1 MTVARSSPVPPRSDV
16 SALSKYHS
24 AQVDVPVR
32 LNTNESPFPPPDE
45 WRQEVARLVTSIDW
59 NRYPDREAIALRS
72 AIAAR
77 HGVDASSVFVANG
90 SNEVLQTLLLSYAG
104 AGRSVAVFEP
114 TYQLHAHLA
123 RISGANV
130 VAGRRSVDHTL
141 SADEIQRV
149 VTQYS
154 PHVTF
159 LCSPNNP
166 TGRVESWDNI
176 TLLSDIAPGLV
187 VIDEAYAEFSERSAV
202 ELASSPGGNVVVSRT
217 FSKTWS
223 LAGLRLGYLIA
234 PPDVVDMLHTVVL
247 PYHLDA
253 FKQAAGIAAL
263 KYVDEMNDR
272 VMRNVAERG
281 RVMSALEGL
290 EIESWPSGAN
300 FVLFRPTRV
309 DGHTVWQRLVDRG
322 VLVRDC
328 SSWSGVEHC
337 LRVTI
342 GDEAENTM
350 FIEALK
356 QALEQSE

>member
-1 MTVARSSPVPPRSDV
+1 M
-16 SALSKYHS
+16 
-24 AQVDVPVR
+24 PVR
-32 LNTNESPFPPPDE
+32 LNTNESPFPPPDG
-45 WRQEVARLVTSIDW
+45 WQEDVARLVTSIDW
-59 NRYPDREAIALRS
+59 NRYPDREATALRR
-72 AIAAR
+72 AIADR
-77 HGVDASSVFVANG
+77 HDVDASSVFVANG

-123 RISGANV
+123 RISGATV
-130 VAGRRSVDHTL
+130 VAGRRSADFTL
-141 SADEIQRV
+141 STDEIQRV
-149 VTQYS
+149 VTQNA

-166 TGRVESWDNI
+166 TGRVEAWDNI
-176 TLLSDIAPGLV
+176 KLLSDIAPGLV

-202 ELASSPGGNVVVSRT
+202 ERATTPGGNVVVSRT

-234 PPDVVDMLHTVVL
+234 PPDVVDMLHAVVL
-247 PYHLDA
+247 PYHLDS
-253 FKQAAGIAAL
+253 FKQAAGLAAL
-263 KYVDEMNDR
+263 NYVDEMNER
-272 VMRNVAERG
+272 VARIVAERG
-281 RVMSALEGL
+281 RIMAALDGFDV
-290 EIESWPSGAN
+290 ESWPSGAN

-309 DGHTVWQRLVDRG
+309 DGHTVWQRLVEKG

-337 LRVTI
+337 LRVTV
-342 GDEAENTM
+342 GNESENST